1 MHPLFNIEQGD
12 CSIHLF
18 SALNHPRP
26 ITSLRAQAGHDRVLA
41 NVIHL
46 RGELF
51 AAFILAAHR
60 LVAREGNNR
69 MQMIR
74 HQEEQCD
81 VPALSGFIRTRRIE
95 QSLCERWVSQLPL
108 LFVAIKR
115 DADVKQC
122 TRFNPVRNGMM
133 EL

>member
-1 MHPLFNIEQGD
+1 MVEITFL
-12 CSIHLF
+12 
-18 SALNHPRP
+18 PRGRVFTRVKVFP
-26 ITSLRAQAGHDRVLA
+26 ITND
-41 NVIHL
+41 
-46 RGELF
+46 
-51 AAFILAAHR
+51 AAHR
-60 LVAREGNNR
+60 LVAREGNKR